1 MEKRPFKNSAA
12 QGAFRHNGT
21 AGPMLSR
28 FGFQSLPAQN
38 AATAAKL
45 PNIRSIDDSVV
56 KDEEGGTNT
65 VTPPEPP
72 PESKSTPIHQPNQ
85 KQTYAEMMAAMRA
98 ANSRSS

>member
-28 FGFQSLPAQN
+28 FGFQNLPTQN
-38 AATAAKL
+38 AATAKL

-56 KDEEGGTNT
+56 KDGEGQTNT
-65 VTPPEPP
+65 VTPPKSP
-72 PESKSTPIHQPNQ
+72 PESKTTPIHQPNQ